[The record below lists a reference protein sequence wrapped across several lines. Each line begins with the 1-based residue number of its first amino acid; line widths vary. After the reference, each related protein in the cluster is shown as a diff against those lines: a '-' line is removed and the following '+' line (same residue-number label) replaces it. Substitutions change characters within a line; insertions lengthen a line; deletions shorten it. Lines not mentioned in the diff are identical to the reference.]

1 MLEKLFLNKKSV
13 NKPRAMV
20 TPSGSR
26 ASRLDFKSL
35 LWYPGAI

>member
-1 MLEKLFLNKKSV
+1 MRTVWELHMLGKLFFT

-35 LWYPGAI
+35 L